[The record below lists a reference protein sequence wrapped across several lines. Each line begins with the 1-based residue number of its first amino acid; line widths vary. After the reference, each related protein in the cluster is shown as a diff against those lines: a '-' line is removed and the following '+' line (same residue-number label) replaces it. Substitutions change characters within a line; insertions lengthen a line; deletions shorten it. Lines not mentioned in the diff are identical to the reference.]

1 MYTRP
6 AELAD
11 EVIVAELAAGW
22 DLAVDEV
29 EYLPVGFGSH
39 HWRAEGGGER
49 WFVTVDDFDA
59 KRWTPDETRDEGYAR
74 LEAAIATSRA
84 LRDHGLE
91 FVIAPE
97 PTGEGKVLRRLDRFA
112 LALYRQVDG
121 RTHTYGPFRSA
132 EDRRAVLDLVV
143 RLHAAPVVGP
153 GLGRRLR
160 APQPRR
166 PRPRRSTIWTATG
179 TPGRTASRVARSS
192 SRANPRCAATS
203 RRTTGWPTTPARTP
217 SAWCSPTA
225 SHMRPTRS

>member
-6 AELAD
+6 VELVD
-11 EVIVAELAAGW
+11 GVIVAELAAGW

-59 KRWTPDETRDEGYAR
+59 KRWTPDETWDEGYAR

-121 RTHTYGPFRSA
+121 RTHPYGPFRSA

-143 RLHAAPVVGP
+143 RLHAAPVVAP
-153 GLGRRLR
+153 AWADDFELR
-160 APQPRR
+160 NREDLDG
-166 PRPRRSTIWTATG
+166 RSTIWTASG

-203 RRTTGWPTTPARTP
+203 RRTTVWPTTPARTP